1 MFLFTFSNIKNEK
14 KRRERRKKKMPG
26 NGNVG
31 NGNSPGSIANGVTNI
46 RDLEPGMNKLSLEFI
61 VVSKIPLVKT
71 DKGIPIHGFEVAD
84 NTGSIM
90 LNIWGEDGKDIS
102 PSEIFRLRGGYVGLY
117 KGEPV
122 LYIAKDAVLERL
134 GNFTRTFSL
143 AVRKTDIL
151 KCYPQLAHLKQV
163 KN

>member
-1 MFLFTFSNIKNEK
+1 MSASNSISS
-14 KRRERRKKKMPG
+14 
-26 NGNVG
+26 GNVSSG
-31 NGNSPGSIANGVTNI
+31 VSNGVTNI
-46 RDLEPGMNKLSLEFI
+46 RDLEPGMNRLTLEFI
-61 VVSKIPLVKT
+61 VVSKIPLIKT

-84 NTGSIM
+84 DTGSIM

-117 KGEPV
+117 KGESV
-122 LYIAKDAVLERL
+122 LYIAKDAILERL

-151 KCYPQLAHLKQV
+151 KCYPQLAHPKQV
-163 KN
+163 KKMD

>member
-1 MFLFTFSNIKNEK
+1 MSGSSGVSN
-14 KRRERRKKKMPG
+14 
-26 NGNVG
+26 
-31 NGNSPGSIANGVTNI
+31 GSASGGAANGITNI

-61 VVSKIPLVKT
+61 VINKIPLIKA
-71 DKGIPIHGFEVAD
+71 DKGVPIHGFEVAD
-84 NTGSIM
+84 DTGSIM
-90 LNIWGEDGKDIS
+90 LNIWGDDGKEIN

-134 GNFTRTFSL
+134 GNFTKTFSL

-151 KCYPQLAHLKQV
+151 KCYPQLAHPKQT
-163 KN
+163 KKID